1 MRVARIALALTLIFL
16 AGRDLRGQQPT
27 VAAQRD
33 PQALSLL
40 SQCGAAMGADL
51 ITDSYATGTVT
62 ESDLGAPVGTII
74 SQTKGFK
81 TRNDISTPNGQQSF
95 VAGDGTGWLLRG
107 GKKANAPRAA
117 VAYSRP
123 EYVPALSCVID
134 VLRPNMSVRYLG
146 LEKSGT
152 SSVYHIEFN
161 VPPSGEDNTETLLS
175 DFHVY
180 LDQQTFLVVKTS
192 ILVFDP
198 NALENHSVWETYYG
212 NYRPMSGALVAF
224 HVENFLAGQKVN
236 DIVFTDIQINHGV
249 SDAIFN

>member
-1 MRVARIALALTLIFL
+1 MRVARIALALTLMFL
-16 AGRDLRGQQPT
+16 TCRDLRGQQPT

-146 LEKSGT
+146 LEKS
-152 SSVYHIEFN
+152 
-161 VPPSGEDNTETLLS
+161 
-175 DFHVY
+175 
-180 LDQQTFLVVKTS
+180 
-192 ILVFDP
+192 
-198 NALENHSVWETYYG
+198 
-212 NYRPMSGALVAF
+212 
-224 HVENFLAGQKVN
+224 
-236 DIVFTDIQINHGV
+236 
-249 SDAIFN
+249 